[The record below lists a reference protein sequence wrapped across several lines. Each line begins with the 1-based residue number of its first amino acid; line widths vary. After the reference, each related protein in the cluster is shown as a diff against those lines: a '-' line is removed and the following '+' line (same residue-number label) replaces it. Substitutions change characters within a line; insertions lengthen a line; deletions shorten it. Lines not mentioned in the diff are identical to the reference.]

1 MQRLASVT
9 TTTTAATAA
18 AAAEAAAAAATTM
31 TTAVITNDDP
41 IGDWR
46 EGAQRREKG
55 RRARSVPIDERAY
68 ISHAR
73 YAKEIRAG
81 ICTFFLSNSAKIR
94 RRGYAGS
101 ARARAR
107 RSENEENARKEKDK
121 ENETR
126 MH

>member
-9 TTTTAATAA
+9 TTTTTAAAATA
-18 AAAEAAAAAATTM
+18 AAAEAAATTTM

-68 ISHAR
+68 ISRRRFAQG
-73 YAKEIRAG
+73 YALFSLQQRKNPPITRLRRAG
-81 ICTFFLSNSAKIR
+81 AS
-94 RRGYAGS
+94 
-101 ARARAR
+101 
-107 RSENEENARKEKDK
+107 
-121 ENETR
+121 
-126 MH
+126 